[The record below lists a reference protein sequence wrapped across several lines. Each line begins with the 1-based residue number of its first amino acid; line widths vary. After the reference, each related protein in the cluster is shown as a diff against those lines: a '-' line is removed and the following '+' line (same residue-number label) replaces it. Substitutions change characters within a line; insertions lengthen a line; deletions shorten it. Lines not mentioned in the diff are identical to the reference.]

1 MESDLS
7 INLTDLLDDFLYS
20 FFLQLEI
27 LLKKWILFLKK
38 KKLSHTC
45 ISISNCNENYLLILG
60 VTDRQAPSKK
70 W

>member
-38 KKLSHTC
+38 KKINPYMH
-45 ISISNCNENYLLILG
+45 INF
-60 VTDRQAPSKK
+60 
-70 W
+70 